1 MREIQRSPSFN
12 PQTDHVYMSGVVDL
26 GNLKGQV
33 NEWVRDATEKGYG
46 STVSFEHFGHHG
58 ILHGPVGDVPPS
70 RSALGDGSTHQI
82 TPDAWGEINFNWDPE
97 KSLAVF
103 HGCNSLEFGKT
114 FQKQQPDVQWVAGF
128 TSPSY
133 PSVSQRY
140 RLLPDK
146 LKMNDNI
153 FFVGGHTRQSIKS
166 YMQELSGAP
175 LWSEPMTVTN
185 GTDSFE
191 TYENPFP
198 PEPSSSTDDEE

>member
-1 MREIQRSPSFN
+1 
-12 PQTDHVYMSGVVDL
+12 MSGVVDL

-33 NEWVRDATEKGYG
+33 NEWVRDAGEKGYG

-70 RSALGDGSTHQI
+70 RFALGDGSTHQI
-82 TPDAWGEINFNWDPE
+82 TPDSWGQINFNWDPE

-114 FQKQQPDVQWVAGF
+114 FQKQQPEVQWVGGF

-146 LKMNDNI
+146 LKMSDNI
-153 FFVGGHTRQSIKS
+153 YFVGGHTRRSMQS
-166 YMQELSGAP
+166 YMQEQSGAP

-191 TYENPFP
+191 TYANPFP